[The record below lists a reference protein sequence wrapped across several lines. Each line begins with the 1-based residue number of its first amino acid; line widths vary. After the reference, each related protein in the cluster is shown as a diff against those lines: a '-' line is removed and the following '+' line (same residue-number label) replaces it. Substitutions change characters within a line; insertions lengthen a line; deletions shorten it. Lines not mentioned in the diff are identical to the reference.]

1 MSAKEPDKEMLRLYE
16 MAFAEFSR
24 DGKVASVR
32 CDKCGG
38 LIQVRALGSLG
49 SAWAM
54 SCPCGR
60 FKDTLRGI

>member
-1 MSAKEPDKEMLRLYE
+1 MHTIEPDKELLRLYE
-16 MAFAEFSR
+16 AAFVEFTRS
-24 DGKVASVR
+24 GKVTTVH

-38 LIQVRALGSLG
+38 LIEIRSLGILG

-60 FKDTLRGI
+60 FKDTARGL